1 MANVR
6 TFAVMVFAVGALCFA
21 SSQLLAA
28 SRGGN
33 RDLERIFK
41 SGDFGEQEAAQI
53 AKAFKV
59 AVDAGVEDRG
69 ALALVE
75 SGAAGEF
82 AADQVVRILTVAAQ
96 LALERLPTEMF
107 VSKVKEGVS
116 KGMEPGRIVQAAES
130 RALKLKQAS
139 NLFKQ
144 AVLEG
149 ISSRDREELLPD
161 IAEALTSGTDQG
173 RIREILLEA
182 VENGDSP
189 GAIRRKLFP

>member
-1 MANVR
+1 MIKVR
-6 TFAVMVFAVGALCFA
+6 TFAGAVLAIAAVLFSA
-21 SSQLLAA
+21 SPVPAA

-33 RDLERIFK
+33 RELEKIFK
-41 SGDFGEQEAAQI
+41 SGSFGEQEAAQI
-53 AKAFKV
+53 ARAFKV
-59 AVDAGVEDRG
+59 AVDAGVEDRD

-75 SGAAGEF
+75 SGADGEF

-96 LALERLPTEMF
+96 LSLENLPAGMF
-107 VSKVKEGVS
+107 VSKVREGVS
-116 KGMEPGRIVQAAES
+116 KRMEPGRIVQAAEL

-149 ISSRDREELLPD
+149 VSTRDREELLPD
-161 IAEALTSGTDQG
+161 IAEALASGMDQA

-182 VENGDSP
+182 VKDGDSA

>member
-6 TFAVMVFAVGALCFA
+6 TFAVMAIAVGAVFLA
-21 SSQLLAA
+21 SSELPAA

-41 SGDFGEQEAAQI
+41 SGSYGEQEAAQI
-53 AKAFKV
+53 ARAFKV
-59 AVDAGVEDRG
+59 AVDAGVEDRD

-75 SGAAGEF
+75 SGSDGDF
-82 AADQVVRILTVAAQ
+82 PADQVVRILTVAAQ
-96 LALERLPTEMF
+96 LSLEGLPTGMF
-107 VSKVKEGVS
+107 VSKVREGVS
-116 KGMEPGRIVQAAES
+116 KRMEPGRIVQAAES

-144 AVLEG
+144 AVLDG
-149 ISSRDREELLPD
+149 ISSRDREEMLPD
-161 IAEALTSGTDQG
+161 IAEALTSGMDQG

>member
-1 MANVR
+1 MAIGRFV
-6 TFAVMVFAVGALCFA
+6 AVMVVVVGAVVCA
-21 SSQLLAA
+21 SSPAPAA

-33 RDLERIFK
+33 RDLERVFK
-41 SGDFGEQEAAQI
+41 SGSFAEPEAAQI
-53 AKAFKV
+53 TRAFKV
-59 AVDAGVEDRG
+59 AVDAGVDDRD

-75 SGAAGEF
+75 AGADGDF
-82 AADQVVRILTVAAQ
+82 AADQVVRVLTVAAQ
-96 LALERLPTEMF
+96 LSLESLPIEMF

-116 KGMEPGRIVQAAES
+116 KRMEPARIVQAAES
-130 RALKLKQAS
+130 RALMLKQAS

-144 AVLEG
+144 AVLDG

-161 IAEALTSGTDQG
+161 IAEALASGMEQG

-182 VENGDSP
+182 VKDGDSP